1 MERTENEIEKMNER
15 DVGIFGDTFAA
26 RRDGYKAQL
35 LFASSLSF
43 SFHLFSLS
51 LSLSLSLSN
60 SLSSY
65 IILRFLSC
73 FDYNFS
79 LTFCLHFWSRFQML
93 PLHFLFVLFPS

>member
-51 LSLSLSLSN
+51 LS
-60 SLSSY
+60 
-65 IILRFLSC
+65 F
-73 FDYNFS
+73 
-79 LTFCLHFWSRFQML
+79 
-93 PLHFLFVLFPS
+93 